1 MQSYSGLAR
10 YAFHNGAYGVTQFR
24 TSKKG
29 VDLIKLY
36 EGFRDRPEQLESGS
50 WLVGY
55 GQVRDG
61 EAPSRINRS
70 EASNQLRWNDL
81 PKWEDVIQS
90 TVLVPLNQN
99 EFDALVSFAFNLG
112 EDEFKQSDVLSFLN
126 AGQKL
131 KAAAAFEQWT
141 EAKLHGRTQTV
152 DALVRRRAAEK
163 ALFLAPEG
171 QVAAAT
177 SALYRPSRPAGLGE
191 QVHDEGLPIP
201 TPPKSR
207 ETTRE
212 DVKAQLTRILGPNG
226 AKVSRPSVSS
236 PPAPSSATIAE
247 AVSNMARAQAE
258 TDLGNRVSGA
268 DARIDDFEAPEISES
283 EALAAVRANE
293 RLAAQSL
300 AWLSPEAVRRGGIAL
315 LGFVMALIGVVWA
328 VQNEFSGAVS
338 QGGVQAY
345 LPSAFFIC
353 GGLICLAAVA
363 ELLRD
368 TSQSSTLSSAQ
379 RS

>member
-1 MQSYSGLAR
+1 M
-10 YAFHNGAYGVTQFR
+10 TQFR

-36 EGFRDRPEQLESGS
+36 EGFRDRPERLESGA
-50 WLVGY
+50 WLIGY
-55 GQVRDG
+55 GQVREG
-61 EAPSRINRS
+61 EAPARINRS

-81 PKWEDVIQS
+81 LKWEDLIQS
-90 TVLVPLNQN
+90 SVLVPLNQN
-99 EFDALVSFAFNLG
+99 EFDALVSLAFNLG
-112 EDEFKQSDVLSFLN
+112 EDEFKQSDVLRFLN

-131 KAAAAFEQWT
+131 EAAAAFEHWT
-141 EAKLHGRTQTV
+141 HAELHGHSQTV

-177 SALYRPSRPAGLGE
+177 SALYRPTKAVDRAKPARDDGR
-191 QVHDEGLPIP
+191 VNPA
-201 TPPKSR
+201 PPKSR

-226 AKVSRPSVSS
+226 ANVSGTPVSS
-236 PPAPSSATIAE
+236 APAPSSAAIAE
-247 AVSNMARAQAE
+247 AVSNMARAQAQ
-258 TDLGNRVSGA
+258 TDRDTKGSVAG
-268 DARIDDFEAPEISES
+268 DRIDDFEAPEISES

-300 AWLSPEAVRRGGIAL
+300 AWLSPEALRRGGFAL
-315 LGFVMALIGVVWA
+315 FGFILALIGIAWA

-338 QGGVQAY
+338 QGGLQAY
-345 LPSAFFIC
+345 LPSALYIS
-353 GGLICLAAVA
+353 GGLICLAVTA
-363 ELLRD
+363 ELVRE
-368 TSQSSTLSSAQ
+368 TSQGSTMGTAQ

>member
-1 MQSYSGLAR
+1 M
-10 YAFHNGAYGVTQFR
+10 TQFR

-36 EGFRDRPEQLESGS
+36 EGFRDRPERLESDA
-50 WLVGY
+50 WLIGY

-61 EAPSRINRS
+61 EEPARINRS
-70 EASNQLRWNDL
+70 EASNQLRWTDL
-81 PKWEDVIQS
+81 PKWEALVQS

-112 EDEFKQSDVLSFLN
+112 EDVFKSSDVLSLLN

-131 KAAAAFEQWT
+131 QAAAAFEQWT
-141 EAKLHGRTQTV
+141 QAELNGRTQTV

-177 SALYRPSRPAGLGE
+177 SALYRPSNGAARFEPAAPARELE
-191 QVHDEGLPIP
+191 PQPAQ
-201 TPPKSR
+201 SR
-207 ETTRE
+207 EQTRE

-226 AKVSRPSVSS
+226 EKVAGPKVT
-236 PPAPSSATIAE
+236 PAPAPSSAAIAE
-247 AVSNMARAQAE
+247 AVSNMARAQAAKDPQNAQ
-258 TDLGNRVSGA
+258 TDAV
-268 DARIDDFEAPEISES
+268 DRIDDFEAPEISES
-283 EALAAVRANE
+283 EALAAVEQNQ

-300 AWLSPEAVRRGGIAL
+300 AWMSPEALRRGGIAL
-315 LGFVMALIGVVWA
+315 FGLVLALIGIFWA
-328 VQNEFSGAVS
+328 IQNEFSGAVA
-338 QGGVQAY
+338 QGGLQAY
-345 LPSAFFIC
+345 APSALYIC
-353 GGLICLAAVA
+353 GGLICLAVTA
-363 ELLRD
+363 ELVRD
-368 TSQSSTLSSAQ
+368 TSQGASFRTIQ